1 MHRQIK
7 KNYTNMKTTI
17 LGNLIKETERAVLVS
32 TLVSWGNGS
41 AIRKE
46 IWMPKSAMQVIR
58 TDSEHSHIQLEY
70 WFVRNVEEKN
80 SFHGYPMEFV
90 NCYTEE

>member
-1 MHRQIK
+1 MK
-7 KNYTNMKTTI
+7 KTI
-17 LGNLIKETERAVLVS
+17 IGNVVRETERAVLVS

-46 IWMPKSAMQVIR
+46 IWMPKSVAFVIK
-58 TDSEHSHIQLEY
+58 TIGAEQHIRLEY